1 VTVTN
6 IRGAGAGGVG
16 RQLMSEPIA
25 LLGIGKIARDQ
36 HIPAIAES
44 SGFALAATVSRSG
57 GVDGVENH
65 NDIAGLL
72 AARPDIRV
80 VSLCMPPVPRF
91 DIATAALAAGKHV
104 MLEKPPGATV
114 SEVLKLERLARAKGV
129 TLFATWHSRHA
140 AGVAQ
145 ARAYLRDAQIRHVQ
159 IDWKEDVRRW
169 HPGQD
174 WIWQAGGLGV
184 FDPGINAL
192 SIMTEIL
199 PNPVH
204 LTAATLAF
212 PDNCETPIAADLAF
226 AGPAGMT
233 VDAVFDWR
241 QEGPQSWNITV
252 DTTHGQLRLTDGGA
266 TLLID
271 GMAQKAEGPGEY
283 PGLYHRFAEL
293 IEAGQSDVDISPL
306 QHVADAFMLGRREV
320 VAAFYD

>member
-129 TLFATWHSRHA
+129 TLFATWHSRYSA
-140 AGVAQ
+140 SVAQ

-252 DTTHGQLRLTDGGA
+252 DSTHGQLRLTDGGA

-271 GMAQKAEGPGEY
+271 GMAQNAEGPGEY
-283 PGLYHRFAEL
+283 WGLYHRFAEL

>member
-72 AARPDIRV
+72 AARPDIRA

-306 QHVADAFMLGRREV
+306 QHVADAFMLGRRKV

>member
-6 IRGAGAGGVG
+6 IRGAGAGAVG

-72 AARPDIRV
+72 AARPDIRA